1 MIDLFE
7 TDLRGGNTHAK
18 PPRFFPRNQDESIAK
33 PIQAA
38 FCIKTGGARCMNT
51 DRESHSK
58 LPRKQSLAADA

>member
-38 FCIKTGGARCMNT
+38 LAV
-51 DRESHSK
+51 
-58 LPRKQSLAADA
+58 KQEGLGV